1 MISVLK
7 TVGRSKIVPVLRGS
21 FVALVAA
28 LLCAQFSAD
37 PVGASSRHTSQ
48 AIHVSYAPKGHP
60 PVIEAGRVTTNSGTC
75 EDGACY
81 YWATMADSG
90 FTATGASISI
100 TQNHPKVAT
109 QDYHSLAE
117 LAVESSDGRQ
127 IVEIG
132 WIVAPDVNGDSRTHL
147 FVYHWV
153 NGSGSCY
160 NGCGFVSTSTKYTP
174 GGLVKVGTVGTY
186 AIHYSTGKWMLT
198 YDGVKL
204 GYFPE
209 SLWSGQF
216 KSIGL
221 VQAFGEVASSSA
233 TRPRSQM
240 GNGVE
245 GTSSKAADLTKFS
258 LIGANTTPTLSY
270 STIGAPAVYKIGH
283 YTPTCTASCQMAF
296 GGPGY

>member
-1 MISVLK
+1 
-7 TVGRSKIVPVLRGS
+7 
-21 FVALVAA
+21 
-28 LLCAQFSAD
+28 
-37 PVGASSRHTSQ
+37 
-48 AIHVSYAPKGHP
+48 
-60 PVIEAGRVTTNSGTC
+60 
-75 EDGACY
+75 
-81 YWATMADSG
+81 MADSG
-90 FTATGASISI
+90 FTATGASVSI
-100 TQNHPKVAT
+100 TQNHPKVAVN
-109 QDYHSLAE
+109 DYHSLAE
-117 LAVESSDGRQ
+117 LAVESSDGEQ

-132 WIVAPDVNGDSRTHL
+132 WIVATDVNGDSRTHL

-160 NGCGFVSTSTKYTP
+160 NGCGFVSTSTKYTA

-186 AIHYSTGKWMLT
+186 SIHYSKGKWILT

-209 SLWSGQF
+209 SLWSGTF

-221 VQAFGEVASSSA
+221 VQAVGELASCSA
-233 TRPRSQM
+233 TRPSSQI
-240 GNGVE
+240 GNGIE

-258 LIGANTTPTLSY
+258 LIGASTTPTLSY

-283 YTPTCTASCQMAF
+283 DAPTCTASCHMTF